1 LVRRRDGLT
10 GGIWGW
16 GLVLLRGGKVDLA
29 FTRKD
34 LWVGK
39 VEGVG
44 GEEPFHYGGG
54 GAGFGRFGFRVRL
67 GLGDLGGWFGFCAC
81 RSNLPDFE
89 GGNIGRIDE

>member
-1 LVRRRDGLT
+1 M
-10 GGIWGW
+10 
-16 GLVLLRGGKVDLA
+16 LRGGKVDLA

-67 GLGDLGGWFGFCAC
+67 GLAIL
-81 RSNLPDFE
+81 E
-89 GGNIGRIDE
+89 GGSDSVLVGQTYLILREGILVE